1 MKKVR
6 RLIIYHDT
14 RPCHFFT
21 CAAPTCKLCAGGVR
35 RFQDSK
41 DKSSTANLKH
51 YTIHCFGED
60 AVNAAISGKAAS
72 ERNGSLV
79 KYSHHVH
86 TNPELQYVLLF
97 TGRPN
102 VTLPS
107 NQTISRDINT
117 SFEKCWVHIAK
128 LLQEH
133 PGRIHFGT
141 DAWTATNHCAFVAWT
156 AHIEYE
162 GIMLA
167 FLLDIVEVPEV
178 SQ

>member
-1 MKKVR
+1 
-6 RLIIYHDT
+6 
-14 RPCHFFT
+14 
-21 CAAPTCKLCAGGVR
+21 CKLHAGGVR
-35 RFQDSK
+35 QFQNSK

-51 YTIHCFGED
+51 YTIRCFGED
-60 AVNAAISGKAAS
+60 SINAAISGKAAS
-72 ERNGSLV
+72 ERNGSVFALFARNGKQLV
-79 KYSHHVH
+79 KYLHHVH
-86 TNPELQYVLLF
+86 TNPELWYVLLF

-107 NQTISRDINT
+107 NQTISRDINI
-117 SFEKCWVHIAK
+117 SFEKCRVRIAK

-141 DAWTATNHCAFVAWT
+141 DAWTATNHHAFVAWT

-167 FLLDIVEVPEV
+167 FLLDIVEIPEV

>member
-1 MKKVR
+1 M
-6 RLIIYHDT
+6 

-21 CAAPTCKLCAGGVR
+21 CAAPTCKLRAGGVR

-51 YTIHCFGED
+51 HTIRCFGED
-60 AVNAAISGKAAS
+60 TVNAGISGKAAS
-72 ERNGSLV
+72 ERNGLPV
-79 KYSHHVH
+79 KYSHRVH
-86 TNPELQYVLLF
+86 TNSELRYVLLF

-107 NQTISRDINT
+107 NQTISCDIKT
-117 SFEKCWVHIAK
+117 SFEKCRVRIAK

-141 DAWTATNHCAFVAWT
+141 DAWTATNHRTFVAWT
-156 AHIEYE
+156 ALRNTAHIEYG

>member
-1 MKKVR
+1 
-6 RLIIYHDT
+6 
-14 RPCHFFT
+14 
-21 CAAPTCKLCAGGVR
+21 KLYAGGVR

-51 YTIHCFGED
+51 HAIRCFGED
-60 AVNAAISGKAAS
+60 TINAAISGKAAS
-72 ERNGSLV
+72 ECNGLVFALFARNGKQPV
-79 KYSHHVH
+79 KYSHCVH
-86 TNPELQYVLLF
+86 TNPELWYVLLF
-97 TGRPN
+97 TGRPS

-117 SFEKCWVHIAK
+117 SFEKCRVHIAK
-128 LLQEH
+128 LLQDY
-133 PGRIHFGT
+133 PGHIHFGADT
-141 DAWTATNHCAFVAWT
+141 WTATNHCAFVAWT